1 MTLFLNPRFWL
12 TLGLA
17 LALTLSHLFVYR
29 AGRAML
35 GKEIANERLET
46 AKASLRKTEILADK
60 KDAALLESSKRA
72 IANAADARA
81 ARDAV
86 DGLQS
91 ELAAQRAWAA
101 DSLSTCTKSAAATR
115 DVFQQCTAR
124 YTDLA
129 EKADRHA
136 NDALTCYQAWPK

>member
-60 KDAALLESSKRA
+60 KEVS
-72 IANAADARA
+72 
-81 ARDAV
+81 
-86 DGLQS
+86 
-91 ELAAQRAWAA
+91 
-101 DSLSTCTKSAAATR
+101 
-115 DVFQQCTAR
+115 
-124 YTDLA
+124 
-129 EKADRHA
+129 
-136 NDALTCYQAWPK
+136 